1 MQNQDRRATGVKRV
15 RVQTLV
21 EICGRVP
28 EVPAFEAQSIEVS
41 GRGMHVR
48 TRYLPP
54 VGAPLVLRFEEGGRQ
69 ILVEGEVAWCDDH
82 EAGGEFGIRFTAL
95 DSGSVDALKHLC
107 GIHADQDSEPD
118 HAQEQPGDSP
128 DMSEHDAEPASP
140 SRSRKATGTRVRL
153 HIDGLGSPMKAQVR
167 KARGRSMTVGSKLE
181 FLKIGRHLDIEDLD
195 AGDRSGA
202 AIETVDVVID
212 PQSQVP
218 QLVVSLAY
226 DQPFEDTTPEPSVVD
241 AERAQRSSRG
251 AYAAADL
258 ASAEQ
263 DLETQDDEDFA
274 PPTRAAGTPER
285 ATSSAGARYEDEDL
299 DDEPDFDS
307 DYDDGVS
314 AEYDEDAEPSAFQTK
329 FGQAASQAGQIAK
342 NTGEALK
349 HVSLGAATR
358 VGGWLKQARKKRGAG
373 GGAEASGPPTR
384 KQSRRTAPPPS
395 GVLSADGRR
404 LRPQSGRR
412 PGPTSGQP
420 SARRPSVAADAVQPK
435 SKKLKRYGAI
445 AGAAVMLTT
454 VAVLAMR
461 KPAPVPG
468 EDEALSKPA
477 AAAEVQLGPTDDVT
491 NVDEQGNPLPANAAP
506 GAEPNPGGKTT
517 ADGISADVPL
527 FGPTPMATTEAA
539 QVDDDAPGASLDEP
553 VDDTP
558 PVEDESWGDKGEAS
572 GGDAEKPA
580 KAANVDPKSVAP
592 WGRGAVSRPTIHRI
606 RLDGPGGA
614 IQGAINP
621 TGFAVVIPG
630 RKVMESGASVS
641 KRDKRIA
648 RVKTSNGKSGAQI
661 SFQFKDGIPG
671 YRVRLRKDFVEFL
684 ISEPKKGGALAK
696 R

>member
-1 MQNQDRRATGVKRV
+1 
-15 RVQTLV
+15 
-21 EICGRVP
+21 
-28 EVPAFEAQSIEVS
+28 
-41 GRGMHVR
+41 
-48 TRYLPP
+48 
-54 VGAPLVLRFEEGGRQ
+54 
-69 ILVEGEVAWCDDH
+69 
-82 EAGGEFGIRFTAL
+82 
-95 DSGSVDALKHLC
+95 
-107 GIHADQDSEPD
+107 
-118 HAQEQPGDSP
+118 
-128 DMSEHDAEPASP
+128 
-140 SRSRKATGTRVRL
+140 
-153 HIDGLGSPMKAQVR
+153 
-167 KARGRSMTVGSKLE
+167 MTVGSKLE

-195 AGDRSGA
+195 AGDRCGA

-241 AERAQRSSRG
+241 AQATAHSLRAARV
-251 AYAAADL
+251 AADL
-258 ASAEQ
+258 ASAEL
-263 DLETQDDEDFA
+263 DLEDGDHEFA

-285 ATSSAGARYEDEDL
+285 ASSRAAASYEDEDP

-314 AEYDEDAEPSAFQTK
+314 AEYDDDAEPNAFQTK
-329 FGQAASQAGQIAK
+329 VGRAATQAGQIAK

-349 HVSLGAATR
+349 HVGLSAATR
-358 VGGWLKQARKKRGAG
+358 VGGWLKQARKKRGTSPASEAG
-373 GGAEASGPPTR
+373 GPPTR
-384 KQSRRTAPPPS
+384 KQSRRTAAPPS
-395 GVLSADGRR
+395 GVLSADARR

-412 PGPTSGQP
+412 PGPAGQP
-420 SARRPSVAADAVQPK
+420 SARQPSTAATPVQAK
-435 SKKLKRYGAI
+435 AKKLKRYGAI
-445 AGAAVMLTT
+445 AGAALMLTT

-468 EDEALSKPA
+468 EAEALSKPA
-477 AAAEVQLGPTDDVT
+477 AAAEVQLGPADDVT

-506 GAEPNPGGKTT
+506 GAADPNPGGKTT

-539 QVDDDAPGASLDEP
+539 QVDEDAPGASLDQP

-558 PVEDESWGDKGEAS
+558 PVEDESWGDKG
-572 GGDAEKPA
+572 DAQEKPA
-580 KAANVDPKSVAP
+580 KAASVNPKDVAP

-614 IQGAINP
+614 IQGAISP

-630 RKVMESGASVS
+630 RKVMESGAGLS